1 MTMSRIILFA
11 LIASISFSCSDIT
24 QSDDDLSKIP
34 CIDFKNS
41 QGDDI
46 LCIKTINSS
55 IIISNLTEQ
64 IIYYLVIEQETLTL
78 IDPDPDY
85 TTWLSIAGGETISM
99 PYEDIIGYNESATK
113 AWITW
118 VLGDNEASDSATIEL

>member
-1 MTMSRIILFA
+1 MSRIILFA

-34 CIDFKNS
+34 CIDIKNS

-99 PYEDIIGYNESATK
+99 PYEDIIGYNDSATK
-113 AWITW
+113 AWIIW
-118 VLGDNEASDSATIEL
+118 VLGDDETSDSATIEL

>member
-34 CIDFKNS
+34 CIDIKNS

-55 IIISNLTEQ
+55 IVISNLTEQ

-99 PYEDIIGYNESATK
+99 PYEDIIGYNDSATK
-113 AWITW
+113 AWIIW
-118 VLGDNEASDSATIEL
+118 VLGDDETSDSATIEL